1 RRLSIL
7 DLSPL
12 GHQPMAS
19 ADGRYVMAYNG
30 EVYNFAT
37 LRAELEPLGHTFR
50 GHSDTEVLLAAIL
63 QWGVEDTLQRAN
75 GMFAIAL
82 WDRQEQCLWL
92 ARDRVGKKPL
102 YYGWA
107 GDALVFGSELKALWQ
122 HPDFDN
128 DIDRDALTLLPRLD
142 Y

>member
-1 RRLSIL
+1 MLLPAPVASAEVLQAQVLAMGEALHHRGPDDGGSWVDATAGIALAHRRLSIL

-30 EVYNFAT
+30 EVYNFAA

-63 QWGVEDTLQRAN
+63 QWG
-75 GMFAIAL
+75 I
-82 WDRQEQCLWL
+82 
-92 ARDRVGKKPL
+92 
-102 YYGWA
+102 
-107 GDALVFGSELKALWQ
+107 
-122 HPDFDN
+122 
-128 DIDRDALTLLPRLD
+128 
-142 Y
+142 